1 MGIQD
6 AYNDPEKFLL
16 PPWKS
21 IYNDESYTKENVLGE
36 CEENFLHVQIPGS
49 YRKFWDNTIT
59 V

>member
-1 MGIQD
+1 MIQ
-6 AYNDPEKFLL
+6 KSFSFLHGEVY
-16 PPWKS
+16 
-21 IYNDESYTKENVLGE
+21 YNDESCTKENVLGE